1 MNLIEAL
8 QIHLASLEAGHSDFE
23 DTLTLVERHC
33 DYAPTGFHNGP
44 LYNAAG
50 ENEGSCKVF
59 ALGQFGNLTEAQ
71 ALLLFGRHYQSVL
84 DDPAGTAHGNIRQF
98 MTSGWSGI
106 RFDGPA
112 LRPRMTH
119 EFPSNQDNPA

>member
-1 MNLIEAL
+1 MNVSEAL
-8 QIHLASLEAGHSDFE
+8 KIHLASLDAGHSDFE
-23 DTLTLVERHC
+23 DTLALVDRHF
-33 DYAPTGFHNGP
+33 DYMPTGFHNGP
-44 LYNAAG
+44 LHNAAG

-71 ALLLFGRHYQSVL
+71 ALTLFGRHYRDVL
-84 DDPAGTAHGNIRQF
+84 DAPTGTAHGNIRQF

-112 LRPRMTH
+112 LRPRTT
-119 EFPSNQDNPA
+119 PSQNQDIPA